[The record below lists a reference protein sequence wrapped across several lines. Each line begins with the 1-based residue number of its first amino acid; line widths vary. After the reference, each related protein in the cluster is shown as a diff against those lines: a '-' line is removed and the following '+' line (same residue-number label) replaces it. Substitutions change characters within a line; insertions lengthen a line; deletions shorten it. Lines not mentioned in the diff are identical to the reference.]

1 MKPRTLKFPRA
12 LLLSSALA
20 SAGALCGGNAPEV
33 RAQQQQQ
40 RQIVVPLPGTGYVAF
55 KTAAAPTQTTIA
67 AASGDASFID
77 TPDIGAVLKPQML
90 IGENNL
96 VHRVLVDTEGRFV
109 FGYDLTVEPIPATK
123 QFKIFVKPLSA
134 ELEKQLRERDAAR
147 LAPAEQNQQARIS
160 KTLPRDADAQIIDDG
175 DELALD
181 LLVNQQ
187 SGVKI
192 IDLVKVSANPF
203 RAPEVPF
210 TYPPPRDF
218 TLSNVELAMR
228 DFKLRV
234 NGEDAQTKNAAREC
248 KGALVW
254 FYVPGRGRFIFSL
267 APHAGYDFRKIGVIE
282 DNKISFALEGTTYEW
297 ISRARVIDANS
308 SGKWNLWV
316 LHDKDYT
323 PELYAPEARASET
336 KSIETVLH
344 NAMSS
349 KQSALKTTET
359 TSNTRAANQSPNIV
373 RVSVGSA
380 DRIEN
385 LLPRK

>member
-1 MKPRTLKFPRA
+1 MKSLTLKFA
-12 LLLSSALA
+12 HTVLLSVALA
-20 SAGALCGGNAPEV
+20 SAGALCVGGAQEV
-33 RAQQQQQ
+33 RGQQQQQ

-55 KTAAAPTQTTIA
+55 KTAAAPTQATTATA
-67 AASGDASFID
+67 AADASFVGASG
-77 TPDIGAVLKPQML
+77 IGAMLKPQML

-96 VHRVLVDTEGRFV
+96 VHRVLVDTEGHFV
-109 FGYDLTVEPIPATK
+109 FGYDLTVEPMLATK

-134 ELEKQLRERDAAR
+134 ELEKQLRARDAAR

-160 KTLPRDADAQIIDDG
+160 KTLPRVAEAQIIGDG

-192 IDLVKVSANPF
+192 VDLVKVSAAPF
-203 RAPEVPF
+203 RSPDVAF
-210 TYPPPRDF
+210 AYPPPRDF
-218 TLSNVELAMR
+218 TLNNVELALR
-228 DFKLRV
+228 DFKLRINDEEV
-234 NGEDAQTKNAAREC
+234 AAKNVAREC

-297 ISRARVIDANS
+297 ISRASVINANS

-359 TSNTRAANQSPNIV
+359 TSNTRAANQSPNAA

-385 LLPRK
+385 LLPRR

>member
-1 MKPRTLKFPRA
+1 M
-12 LLLSSALA
+12 SDS
-20 SAGALCGGNAPEV
+20 GGDDNEKKLIA
-33 RAQQQQQ
+33 RAQN
-40 RQIVVPLPGTGYVAF
+40 GDAEAF
-55 KTAAAPTQTTIA
+55 CSLARCYERRIYLLALYYCREP
-67 AASGDASFID
+67 SDASFID

-123 QFKIFVKPLSA
+123 QFKIFVRPLSA
-134 ELEKQLRERDAAR
+134 ELEKQLRARDAAR

-192 IDLVKVSANPF
+192 IDLVKVSANPS
-203 RAPEVPF
+203 RAPDVPF
-210 TYPPPRDF
+210 AYPPPRDF
-218 TLSNVELAMR
+218 TLNNVELALR
-228 DFKLRV
+228 DFKLRINDEEV
-234 NGEDAQTKNAAREC
+234 AAKNVAREC

-297 ISRARVIDANS
+297 ISRASVINANS

-316 LHDKDYT
+316 LHDKDFT
-323 PELYAPEARASET
+323 PDLYAPEPNASKIKSVEMILRDAMRA
-336 KSIETVLH
+336 
-344 NAMSS
+344 
-349 KQSALKTTET
+349 KQSALKTKEA
-359 TSNTRAANQSPNIV
+359 TSSTRAANQLPDTA